1 MVILWISGI
10 TALMISFV
18 FNRGKTLKG
27 LRSGLR
33 MFLRILPDFLI
44 VLAAAALFLAV
55 VPETV
60 LSHWI
65 GRDSGLR
72 GFAAAALAGSV
83 ALVPGFIAF
92 PLAAVLL
99 KSGASL
105 GSVAVFITTLMMV
118 GIFTLPIEKRYFGW
132 RISLL
137 RNGLS
142 LLGALIVG
150 FCMGLIL

>member
-1 MVILWISGI
+1 MIVLWIS
-10 TALMISFV
+10 TAAAVLLSFL
-18 FNRGKTLKG
+18 FDRRKTWKG
-27 LRSGLR
+27 VHTGLR

-44 VLAAAALFLAV
+44 VLAAAALFLSL
-55 VPETV
+55 VPDRT

-72 GFAAAALAGSV
+72 GFAAAALAGSI

-132 RISLL
+132 RTSIL
-137 RNGLS
+137 RNALS
-142 LLGALIVG
+142 FLGALMVG